1 MLTDWLDSQTKAEA
15 EASSSSLAAKYSS
28 SSTYMP
34 YTTTAAYGSSYTS
47 SADYGYNN
55 NNNNDYSS
63 SSTTSSENAYYT
75 SSSTDN
81 SYYSSSDDSSYSTS
95 TDDSTSTLNYY
106 TTTSSAY
113 QSYNTYGSGS
123 SNWGSQ
129 GYDNCVQQCIASFGA
144 PPAAYTPP
152 PSSTTDSSSG
162 SGVTHTI
169 IVAPTQGVLRYVPFA
184 TNASVGDTIKFMW
197 NANMHTVTK
206 SSQAEI
212 CNKTD
217 DAAFASG
224 VQNKSFVFTQT
235 VNSTDPTFFYCG
247 VPTHCQ
253 KGMFGIINPPSA
265 LTASSSVSNM
275 MPSMINSSSDIA
287 AMAAYTAKQT
297 EGDVAAA
304 NWGNSIDLANVPTEM
319 QSLVAEN
326 VMYVRTFLASN
337 PDVLKDDGSIDLS
350 ATNGA
355 PLMIPQD
362 LSAVLASSSSSSA
375 ASEPTSA
382 ATSSAAASSGT
393 STPSSATSG
402 ARGLAASSALAGA
415 VAFVAAAL
423 VL

>member
-1 MLTDWLDSQTKAEA
+1 MNENRQTKAEA
-15 EASSSSLAAKYSS
+15 EASSSSLAAQYSAA
-28 SSTYMP
+28 TAMP
-34 YTTTAAYGSSYTS
+34 YTTSAAYGSSYTS
-47 SADYGYNN
+47 SVDSSNNYGYGSSSSSSADYNA
-55 NNNNDYSS
+55 YSS
-63 SSTTSSENAYYT
+63 SSSAYNAYT
-75 SSSTDN
+75 TAAA
-81 SYYSSSDDSSYSTS
+81 
-95 TDDSTSTLNYY
+95 Y

-113 QSYNTYGSGS
+113 MSTNTYGSGS
-123 SNWGSQ
+123 SNWGS
-129 GYDNCVQQCIASFGA
+129 GNYDNCVQQCIASFGA

-152 PSSTTDSSSG
+152 PSTTTDSGSSG
-162 SGVTHTI
+162 SGSTITI

-206 SSQAEI
+206 SSEASL

-217 DAAFASG
+217 DAPFASG
-224 VQNKSFVFTQT
+224 VQNKSFVFTQV

-265 LTASSSVSNM
+265 LTASTSVSNM
-275 MPSMINSSSDIA
+275 MPGMITNNSDIA
-287 AMAAYTAKQT
+287 AMAAFTTKQT
-297 EGDVAAA
+297 EGNIAAG
-304 NWGNSIDLANVPTEM
+304 NWGNSIDMAKIPTPM

-326 VMYVRTFLASN
+326 VMYVRNFLAMN
-337 PDVLKDDGSIDLS
+337 QDVLKDDGSIDLS

-362 LSAVLASSSSSSA
+362 LSAVLASSPSSSA

-382 ATSSAAASSGT
+382 ATSAGSASSAASSSTST
-393 STPSSATSG
+393 STPNG
-402 ARGLAASSALAGA
+402 ARGLAASSAVAGI
-415 VAFVAAAL
+415 VAFAAAVL